1 MNNWHAHIVVTFN
14 RRFTPTAAAKRML
27 LEEWDSQLEIMVRPT
42 YASNNQWLRTE
53 KAALAYMGKGGH
65 WVLMEEG
72 ARGYFNPIRVAEQRA
87 KHAST

>member
-27 LEEWDSQLEIMVRPT
+27 CGGWETNILALLP
-42 YASNNQWLRTE
+42 NQSIRNEWLRTE